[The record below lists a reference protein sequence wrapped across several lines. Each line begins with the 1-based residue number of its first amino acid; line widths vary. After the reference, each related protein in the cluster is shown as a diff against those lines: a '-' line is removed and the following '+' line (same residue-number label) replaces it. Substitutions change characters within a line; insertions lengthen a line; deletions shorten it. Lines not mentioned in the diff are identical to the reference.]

1 METTRVVIAHRD
13 TVVLLRA
20 GLRAHEWVSPDLR
33 LPVPRHSGI
42 EQIFDSF
49 TVAGAAPDW
58 FLRTHRLPVSPRAM
72 NSRGEPEVVADFSGS
87 AGALSRENRQR
98 AVVLELYRRRMC
110 LPQET
115 LMFYTHAFA
124 WYLGAITMRG
134 RCQAD
139 DLITIHLIADGLAR
153 QDDIGSS

>member
-1 METTRVVIAHRD
+1 MGKVATRVVIAHRD

-33 LPVPRHSGI
+33 LPVPRHSGV
-42 EQIFDSF
+42 EQILDSF

-87 AGALSRENRQR
+87 AGTLSREIRER
-98 AVVLELYRRRMC
+98 AMVLIVQTGDRVTVGRRHSAA
-110 LPQET
+110 T
-115 LMFYTHAFA
+115 LGKHWAHS
-124 WYLGAITMRG
+124 
-134 RCQAD
+134 RC
-139 DLITIHLIADGLAR
+139 HGLAAY
-153 QDDIGSS
+153 S